1 MPDNRFRLKLDGL
14 EVRATPATLQV
25 DDDRGQF
32 PAAPYTTI
40 QSALDAAAAGDTVL
54 VYPGTYAEKLL
65 VGVDTNGWPL
75 RLYGR
80 SVDNVAIRS
89 ETPLAATITL
99 PASAPAESALITVG
113 YARGVTLDGFTIA
126 GPGAYSGQLFDG
138 VEVNQRAS
146 VTVINNHFTDIGD
159 PGESGGQ
166 TGFGVYVG
174 YDGGGSAV
182 VVGNTFTRYQK
193 GGVLVDGPFSSAVVA
208 GNDFVGR
215 GPTPV
220 IAQNAIQFSNNATGQ
235 ASGNFITGHV
245 YTGDPGPDPE
255 NPTTAT
261 GIVVY
266 QAGRVTITNNTLD
279 ANQTGIYVWD
289 QSNTTLVQQNE
300 VAGSTLDGITL
311 DLARGST
318 TVLLNRVTD
327 SGRDGI
333 HIQSASHNNTV
344 SRNTVTGSGRHGIAS
359 VPTKFGANLDQEAA
373 PQNNVISRNVVTGSV
388 AFDLYAQ
395 SASWYQ
401 NGQGVSDLWSGNTF
415 NTRNRP
421 GLR

>member
-1 MPDNRFRLKLDGL
+1 MSENRFRLKLDNL

-40 QSALDAAAAGDTVL
+40 QSALDAATSGDTVL

-80 SVDNVAIRS
+80 SVDNVAIRA
-89 ETPLAATITL
+89 ETPLAATISL
-99 PASAPAESALITVG
+99 PASAPDFSALITVG
-113 YARGVTLDGFTIA
+113 YAQGVTLDGFTIS

-138 VEVNQRAS
+138 VEVNQHAS
-146 VTVINNHFTDIGD
+146 VNIINNQFTDIGD
-159 PGESGGQ
+159 PGESGEQ
-166 TGFGVYVG
+166 TGFGVYVS

-182 VVGNTFTRYQK
+182 VAGNTFQRYQK
-193 GGVLVDGPFSSAVVA
+193 GGVLVDGPYSSAIVV
-208 GNDFVGR
+208 GNDFIGR
-215 GPTPV
+215 GPTSV
-220 IAQNAIQFSNNATGQ
+220 IAQNAVQYSNNATGQ
-235 ASGNFITGHV
+235 VSGNIITGHIF
-245 YTGDPGPDPE
+245 TGDPGPDPE
-255 NPTTAT
+255 NPVTAT
-261 GIVVY
+261 GVVVY
-266 QAGRVTITNNTLD
+266 QAGQVTVTNNILS

-289 QSNTTLVQQNE
+289 QSNTTLVMQNDIG
-300 VAGSTLDGITL
+300 GSTLDGIIL

-318 TVLLNRVTD
+318 TVLMNRVAD

-333 HIQSASHNNTV
+333 HIQSASHNNTI
-344 SRNTVTGSGRHGIAS
+344 SRNTVTDSGRHGIAS
-359 VPTKFGANLDQEAA
+359 VPTKFGENLDQEAA
-373 PQNNVISRNVVTGSV
+373 PQNNVISRNVVSGSI
-388 AFDLYAQ
+388 AFDLFAQ

-401 NGQGVSDLWSGNTF
+401 NGQGISDLWSDNTF
-415 NTRNRP
+415 GTKNRP